1 MVITDYDIV
10 IAGGGI
16 VGCAAALALSKKTD
30 YSIAV
35 IEAFEPKTVGLLAA
49 GLDNAVLKD
58 AEHPS
63 FDARVVALARE
74 SFDQLQQFGVEM
86 VTRDQ
91 SGQVDKI
98 NVSFCPIK
106 QIHVSDRGHLGQVQ
120 MQRSNYAHSSYEHS
134 SYAHRSHEQSNY
146 EHSSNEKS
154 SIDED
159 LGYVVSLSELGEQ
172 ILKQLQQTDVDY
184 LCPESIQSVDRHL
197 EHTVL
202 SLSNSEISTKLVL
215 IAEGGQSPSR
225 QLFGLAG
232 ETTQYDQ
239 TAIIANI
246 ITQLP
251 HNNRAFERFT
261 SQGPI
266 ALLPMQTQAGNQMS
280 LVWTLDSEKADG
292 VLAIE
297 ETAFLQKL
305 QKLFGDKLGSF
316 KAASPR
322 YSYPLSLMQ
331 VKDFAAHRVICLGN
345 AAQSL
350 HPIAG
355 QGFNLGVR
363 DIDGLL
369 DVLASQSNNNDSDN
383 DNDNDNDNIDPG
395 SFKVTRAYKTRRAND
410 KASVINA
417 TDTLVNVFSN
427 QHFPLVVGRNLSLMM
442 LNHNPELKNILASF
456 AMGER

>member
-1 MVITDYDIV
+1 MVMTDYDIV

-35 IEAFEPKTVGLLAA
+35 IEAFEPKTLGFVPA
-49 GLDNAVLKD
+49 GLDNAGLKD

-86 VTRDQ
+86 VASDQ
-91 SGQVDKI
+91 SGQVDKF
-98 NVSFCPIK
+98 NVSYCPIK

-120 MQRSNYAHSSYEHS
+120 MQRSNYRHNSYGHSSYGHSSYGHSSHEHS
-134 SYAHRSHEQSNY
+134 SHAHSN
-146 EHSSNEKS
+146 HEKS
-154 SIDED
+154 SLDED

-184 LCPESIQSVDRHL
+184 LCPERIQSVDRHL

-225 QLFGLAG
+225 QLFGLVG

-251 HNNRAFERFT
+251 HSNRAFERFT

-280 LVWTLDSEKADG
+280 LVWTLDCEKADG
-292 VLAIE
+292 VLALE

-363 DIDGLL
+363 DIDDLL
-369 DVLASQSNNNDSDN
+369 DVLASQSSNNDNDSD
-383 DNDNDNDNIDPG
+383 IVDPG

>member
-1 MVITDYDIV
+1 MVMTDYDIV

-35 IEAFEPKTVGLLAA
+35 IEAFEPKTLGFVPA
-49 GLDNAVLKD
+49 GLDNAGLKD

-86 VTRDQ
+86 VASDQ
-91 SGQVDKI
+91 SGQVDKF
-98 NVSFCPIK
+98 NVSYCPIK

-120 MQRSNYAHSSYEHS
+120 MQRSNYRHNSYGHSSYGHSSYGHSSHEHS
-134 SYAHRSHEQSNY
+134 SHAHSN
-146 EHSSNEKS
+146 HEKS
-154 SIDED
+154 SLDED

-184 LCPESIQSVDRHL
+184 LCPERIQSVDRHL

-225 QLFGLAG
+225 QLFGLVG

-251 HNNRAFERFT
+251 HSNRAFERFT

-280 LVWTLDSEKADG
+280 LVWTLDCEKADG
-292 VLAIE
+292 VLALE

-363 DIDGLL
+363 DIDDLL
-369 DVLASQSNNNDSDN
+369 DVLASQSSNNDNDSD
-383 DNDNDNDNIDPG
+383 IVDPG

-417 TDTLVNVFSN
+417 TD
-427 QHFPLVVGRNLSLMM
+427 SLMM